1 MPMSFRQ
8 QQELWKNLPAH
19 ATLPRGMTNP
29 TTLLERLPHTSAN
42 KKRSWF
48 SFAGKKKR

>member
-1 MPMSFRQ
+1 MSFRY
-8 QQELWKNLPAH
+8 QQEIWKNLPAH

-29 TTLLERLPHTSAN
+29 TTMIEGPPHPSGH

-48 SFAGKKKR
+48 SFTGKKSKR